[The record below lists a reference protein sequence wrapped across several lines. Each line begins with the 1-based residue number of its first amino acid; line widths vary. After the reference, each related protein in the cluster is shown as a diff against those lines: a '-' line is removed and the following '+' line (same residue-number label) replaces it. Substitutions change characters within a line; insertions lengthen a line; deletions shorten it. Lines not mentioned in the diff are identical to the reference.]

1 MSHNR
6 LGIPKIDNLS
16 PNEEIVACCANPT
29 THGVLS
35 RAGYSNKVRRISDQ
49 AVDKFGIGITR
60 EEAENQRTAYE
71 TAD

>member
-6 LGIPKIDNLS
+6 LGIPKLDKLS

-29 THGVLS
+29 THSVLS
-35 RAGYSNKVRRISDQ
+35 RAGYPNKVVRISDQ
-49 AVDKFGIGITR
+49 ALDKFGVGITR
-60 EEAENQRTAYE
+60 EDADNQRTAYE